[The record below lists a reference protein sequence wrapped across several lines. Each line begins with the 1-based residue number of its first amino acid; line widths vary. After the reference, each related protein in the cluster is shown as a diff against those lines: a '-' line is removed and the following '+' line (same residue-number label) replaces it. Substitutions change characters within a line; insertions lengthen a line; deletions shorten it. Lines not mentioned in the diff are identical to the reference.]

1 MGGSVGRLVN
11 GSTSFWFSD
20 TVIWWG
26 GESLGLLNGRQPFG
40 CLSLGA
46 VDGLV
51 VSWVA
56 GELDCLVGWFVSGS
70 GGSFGRTVGTS
81 VSQMCGWVFQFLG
94 LSLWLLLGCWSVCG
108 LGSHRVCQ

>member
-1 MGGSVGRLVN
+1 M
-11 GSTSFWFSD
+11 
-20 TVIWWG
+20 
-26 GESLGLLNGRQPFG
+26 
-40 CLSLGA
+40 
-46 VDGLV
+46 V

-56 GELDCLVGWFVSGS
+56 GELDCLVGGLVLVKHLVGWFVSGS

-108 LGSHRVCQ
+108 LGSRCVG